1 MDELAT
7 INKPVQLKNR
17 NLDVLPPH
25 IRVPEYN
32 RKQLAAGIVH
42 IGVGNFHRAHQA
54 WYLHQLMQMGLAKKW
69 GILGASVRTQD
80 LKLREKL
87 IEQDILTTLI
97 ELSPKEYSAEVI
109 GSILDYIPIEADNA
123 SLIKQLAQPEIR
135 IVSLTITEG
144 GYFFDPVSKQFNSQH
159 PDIIH
164 DSQNPETPKTV
175 FGAIIAALK
184 IRRLEGVGPIT
195 GLSCDNLVNNGT
207 IFKNT
212 VVSFA
217 QMTDPNLA
225 DWIEENCTFPNS
237 MVDCIVPVT
246 GQREL
251 ELAEEFGIADLAPV
265 THENFR
271 QWVIEDEF
279 CNGRPELEKVGV
291 TFTNEVHL
299 YESMKLRILNGGH
312 QIVATAGELLSL
324 NTISQCMNSPIVRDF
339 YRKVTT
345 LDIAPLVKSV
355 ENISAVEYVKVIEQR
370 FANPKIVDTVQR
382 ITFDS
387 SSRHTGFLIPI
398 IQDAVNSNTSLDGL
412 TLTEALWARMCTGIR
427 EDNSN
432 FELAD
437 PCLDQLRKVANEA
450 KSEPIRWIQQ
460 HEFYGELATDS
471 RFAERFKYWLNKI
484 NEDGVASAVDF
495 YINN

>member
-1 MDELAT
+1 MNGE
-7 INKPVQLKNR
+7 
-17 NLDVLPPH
+17 
-25 IRVPEYN
+25 
-32 RKQLAAGIVH
+32 
-42 IGVGNFHRAHQA
+42 F
-54 WYLHQLMQMGLAKKW
+54 W
-69 GILGASVRTQD
+69 GASVRTQD
-80 LKLREKL
+80 LKLRAKL
-87 IEQDILTTLI
+87 IEQDLLTTLI
-97 ELSPKEYSAEVI
+97 ELSPKEFSAEVI

-123 SLIKQLAQPEIR
+123 SLIKQLTQPEIR

-144 GYFFDPVSKQFNSQH
+144 GYYFDPVLKELNTEH

-164 DSQNPETPKTV
+164 DSQNPDTPKTV

-212 VVSFA
+212 LVSLA

-251 ELAEEFGIADLAPV
+251 ELVEEFGIADLAPV

-271 QWVIEDEF
+271 QWVIEEKF
-279 CNGRPELEKVGV
+279 CCGRPELERVGV
-291 TFTNEVHL
+291 TFTNDVHL

-312 QIVATAGELLSL
+312 QIVATPGELLSL
-324 NTISQCMNSPIVRDF
+324 DTVSQCMNTPIVRDF
-339 YRKVTT
+339 YRKVAT
-345 LDIAPLVKSV
+345 LEIAPLVKSV
-355 ENISAVEYVKVIEQR
+355 EEISAVEYIKVVEQR
-370 FANPKIVDTVQR
+370 FSNPEIVDSVQR

-387 SSRHTGFLIPI
+387 SSRHSSFLIPI
-398 IQDAVNSNTSLDGL
+398 IQDAVIANTSLDGL
-412 TLTEALWARMCTGIR
+412 ALTEALWARMCTGIR
-427 EDNSN
+427 EDNSK

-437 PCLDQLRKVANEA
+437 PSRNQLQKVACEA

-460 HEFYGELATDS
+460 RDYYGDLATDS
-471 RFAERFKYWLNKI
+471 RFAERFKYWFNKI
-484 NEDGVASAVDF
+484 NDDGVATTVDT
-495 YINN
+495 YISN